1 VFLRFEKSFLFLEIL
16 AKTPKT
22 HHMINAAI
30 NPNIPA
36 QSSPGTTAFSVCH
49 QGENDK
55 YVTDV
60 QRNNIHARRNIA
72 HGM

>member
-1 VFLRFEKSFLFLEIL
+1 MIND
-16 AKTPKT
+16 
-22 HHMINAAI
+22 MINAAI

-60 QRNNIHARRNIA
+60 QRNNIHARRNMA